1 MKSISAR
8 TSFALI
14 LASILLFGLLSF
26 VIRFFLYA
34 DRWVSFVGSPHV
46 YTNGRLDTGDIL
58 DRSGEVLYS
67 SDRDQSY
74 SDNVLIR
81 TATLHLLGDREGNI
95 PARLIS
101 SFASKLFG
109 YNKLTGTS
117 AMETKGGELH
127 LSVSAQVQAIALQA
141 MNGRKGTVGVYNYRS
156 GEILCAVSSPSFDP
170 LNPPNLDSDNFDGRY
185 DGVYVYRFFR
195 SAYTPGSIF
204 KLTTLA
210 AALEQDPAI
219 QNESFNCSGSL
230 IVNGER
236 ITCPRAH
243 GTQSLEDALA
253 NSCNC
258 AFAQITGELGKEG
271 LLKQAKAIRLEE
283 KLSVDGFST
292 ARGHLDLSEADE
304 NALAWAG
311 IGQYTDQINPCQY
324 MVFMGAIANGGIAA
338 EPWLVSSASCAG
350 RESYRADR
358 QQTPRMLSEQT
369 AKILRGLMRHNVE
382 TMYGAVDIPGLP
394 VCAKSGTAEVGSD
407 ANTATFAGFVAS
419 ERYPLAFIVVVES
432 GGAGSVAGAPIA
444 RTVLESCINVMDGE

>member
-8 TSFALI
+8 TGFALV
-14 LASILLFGLLSF
+14 LAFSLLFGVLTF

-34 DRWVSFVGSPHV
+34 DRWVSFVGNPHV
-46 YTNGRLDTGDIL
+46 YTNGKLDTGEIL

-67 SDRDQSY
+67 SDKKQVY

-81 TATLHLLGDREGNI
+81 TATLHLLGDQAGNI

-117 AMETKGGELH
+117 AMETNGGELH

-156 GEILCAVSSPSFDP
+156 GEILCALSSPSFDP
-170 LNPPNLDSDNFDGRY
+170 LNPPDLDPENPDERY
-185 DGVYVYRFFR
+185 DGVYVYRFFH
-195 SAYTPGSIF
+195 STYTPGSIF

-210 AALEQDPAI
+210 AALEQDTTV
-219 QNESFNCSGSL
+219 QNESFTCTGSM

-236 ITCPRAH
+236 ITCPNPH
-243 GTQSLEDALA
+243 GTQTLEDALA

-258 AFAQITGELGKEG
+258 AFAQITAKLGKEG
-271 LLKQAKAIRLEE
+271 LLKQAEAIRLEQ

-292 ARGHLDLSEADE
+292 ARGKLDLSDADE
-304 NALAWAG
+304 NDLAWAG

-324 MVFMGAIANGGIAA
+324 MVYMGAIANGGIAA
-338 EPWLVSSASCAG
+338 EPCLVRSANCGG
-350 RESYRADR
+350 RETYHAELKK
-358 QQTPRMLSEQT
+358 TPRMLSEQT
-369 AKILRGLMRHNVE
+369 AEILRKLMRHNVE
-382 TMYGAVDIPGLP
+382 AMYGAVNIPGIP
-394 VCAKSGTAEVGSD
+394 VCAKSGTAELGSD
-407 ANTATFAGFVAS
+407 ANTATFAGFIDS

-432 GGAGSVAGAPIA
+432 GGAGSSVGAPIA
-444 RTVLESCINVMDGE
+444 RAVLEGCINVLDGE